1 MTITGPAA
9 AAARA
14 TALELSASYG
24 PGLEAKVEAAL
35 HTRIGQRPGQYP
47 DPVSIASLIVDI
59 ATLAWTIYNDQR
71 QPRAKP
77 TPKVI
82 QRRVRKEIR
91 QQSDTSPNVI
101 EEITEIVVT
110 HITHANGDTD

>member
-14 TALELSASYG
+14 TARELSASYG
-24 PGLEAKVEAAL
+24 PGLEAKVEVAL
-35 HTRIGQRPGQYP
+35 HTRTGQRPGQYL
-47 DPVSIASLIVDI
+47 DPVSIASLIVAI

-71 QPRAKP
+71 QPRYKSTAKA
-77 TPKVI
+77 I
-82 QRRVRKEIR
+82 QWQVQTEIR
-91 QQSDTSPNVI
+91 QQSDASPNVI

-110 HITHANGDTD
+110 HITGADGDTD